1 MLGFGAA
8 GSKAIAIVKQS
19 VNPPI
24 ARSDRWQMIKDNHV
38 KGPWSPEEDSLL
50 KVLVEEYGSKKW

>member
-1 MLGFGAA
+1 MLEADA
-8 GSKAIAIVKQS
+8 TGSIASTIKT
-19 VNPPI
+19 I
-24 ARSDRWQMIKDNHV
+24 CARITLSDRWQMIKDNHV

>member
-1 MLGFGAA
+1 
-8 GSKAIAIVKQS
+8 
-19 VNPPI
+19 
-24 ARSDRWQMIKDNHV
+24 MIKDNHV